1 MERVYISIGSNQ
13 DCERYIR
20 KALDALADRFGD
32 LLISSVYESE
42 AVGFEGDN
50 FLNLVVGLDTDEP
63 LAQLADW
70 LKAVED
76 DNGRKRDVPKFSG
89 RTLDLDILTYGD
101 RVGDPEGVELPRR
114 EILKNAFVLLPLA
127 EIAPDELH
135 PSEKRSYQQLWS
147 DYSRDQR
154 LWKVPFEWRGAVI
167 SPRP

>member
-13 DCERYIR
+13 DCERHIR

-32 LLISSVYESE
+32 LLVSSVYESE

-135 PSEKRSYQQLWS
+135 PSEKCSYQQLWS